1 MKEEAYNNVKDQ
13 AGPCGITCGTC
24 VLGNGT
30 IAETAEKTKEYI
42 LGYGIKDW
50 APMVPGGKD
59 INWTDTEKT
68 LDWMTQYATCVGCE
82 KGGGPPDCAIKTC
95 AQEKGYLLCN
105 QCNEIDDCNKF
116 DWLQDYATTLKN
128 NLNKAKG
135 LSKKEYIEK
144 QLANS

>member
-30 IAETAEKTKEYI
+30 IAETAEKIKEHI
-42 LGYGIKDW
+42 TGYGMKEW
-50 APMVPGGKD
+50 APMVPGGND
-59 INWTDTEKT
+59 INWIETEKT
-68 LDWMTQYATCVGCE
+68 LDWMSQYATCDGCG
-82 KGGGPPDCAIKTC
+82 KGGGPPDCGIRSC
-95 AQEKGYLLCN
+95 ATDNDYQLCS
-105 QCNEIDDCNKF
+105 QCKELDDCNKF
-116 DWLQDYATTLKN
+116 DFLQDYAKTIKN
-128 NLNKAKG
+128 NLNESMG

>member
-30 IAETAEKTKEYI
+30 IAETAEKTKEHI
-42 LGYGIKDW
+42 TGYGIKEW

-59 INWTDTEKT
+59 INWIETEKT
-68 LDWMTQYATCVGCE
+68 MDWMSQYATCAGCE
-82 KGGGPPDCAIKTC
+82 KGGGPPDCGIRSC
-95 AQEKGYLLCN
+95 ATEKGFQLCN
-105 QCNEIDDCNKF
+105 ECSELADCNKF
-116 DWLQDYATTLKN
+116 DWLQDYAKTLKT
-128 NLNKAKG
+128 NLNESKG

-144 QLANS
+144 QLAKV